1 MGYQVL
7 LDVLGSMF
15 IGGVFLLT
23 LMTVNNNAVTNMN
36 FYNTDFLLQLSILD
50 VINIM
55 ETDLKRI
62 GYTSNPSLINGT
74 VDCILE
80 ADSTSLTIRGDVD
93 ADSTIDTIRYFVS
106 ATSALS
112 NTTNPRDRILYRK
125 VNSGTPFIINTNCTL
140 FNFVYFDSFGAQLP
154 FPIPRAETGR
164 VAMIQISLKIESP
177 DKYNED
183 YANVY
188 WRQIRLAARNLNNR

>member
-1 MGYQVL
+1 MGYSVL
-7 LDVLGSMF
+7 LDILGSMF
-15 IGGVFLLT
+15 IGGIFLLT
-23 LMTVNNNAVTNMN
+23 LMTTNNNTVTNMH
-36 FYNTDFLLQLSILD
+36 FYNTDFLLQLSLLD
-50 VINIM
+50 VINTV

-62 GYTSNPSLINGT
+62 GFTTNPGLVTGT
-74 VDCILE
+74 VEAVIQ

-106 ATSALS
+106 TTAALEH
-112 NTTNPRDRILYRK
+112 TTNPRDRIIYRQK
-125 VNSGTPFIINTNCTL
+125 NSEDPFIINTNCTI
-140 FNFVYFDSFGAQLP
+140 FSFVYYDSFGVPIP

-164 VAMIQISLKIESP
+164 VAMIQISIKIESP

-188 WRQIRLAARNLNNR
+188 WRQIRLSARNLNNR